1 MSVDNRRT
9 MCDHCSLRKDLP
21 GFISGDHADG
31 NIDLIESGKLF
42 KCHMIHDPTKDNAPN
57 RVCLGAALVSGA
69 ELANPP
75 GQGQQPEVYDN
86 LEDYK
91 QTQLEGR
98 VSNEFLVTQDKW
110 VDESGERWYG
120 WFSQAP
126 AGNWHYL
133 MSTYDS
139 NDCDSVYLFFE
150 QCQGLYGPLQKEGR

>member
-1 MSVDNRRT
+1 MAVDNRRT
-9 MCDHCSLRKDLP
+9 MCGHCSLRTDLP

-42 KCHMIHDPTKDNAPN
+42 KCHMIHDPRYDNISN

-69 ELANPP
+69 ELVNTPAQV
-75 GQGQQPEVYDN
+75 GQPEVYDN

-98 VSNEFLVTQDKW
+98 VSNDFLVQQDSW
-110 VDESGERWYG
+110 SDESGEQWYG
-120 WFSQAP
+120 WFAQAP

-133 MSTYDS
+133 MATTAS
-139 NDCDSVYLFFE
+139 NDCDSVYLFFD
-150 QCQGLYGPLQKEGR
+150 QCEGLYGPLQKEG